1 MYYRDT
7 IWAVYKRLD
16 PDSVARRR
24 AKKHWHLGEARCPG
38 PNYCWSL
45 DGHDKFR
52 QFGIQIYAAIDV
64 YSLKIIWTYC
74 GRSNR
79 SNISVAW
86 QYIHAID
93 ELGFRPQFLRT
104 DRGSETSFLRRAQLL
119 LYRKGVARD
128 PENIDE
134 ILQEDDIARCYLY
147 GTSKENF
154 RIERWWGVANQGKL
168 QEWRVYF
175 HELKERSLWSLN
187 SLSDRIAFMFIYIP
201 IIDKEIQAY
210 VADWNAHLIR
220 KDRRRPNHVSGRPCI
235 LYECPPDG
243 VQDCLE
249 PIDYET
255 VNELKS
261 FLDYFGNLY
270 VISVRSFLTA
280 NWAYA
285 VPGEIHPAE
294 TEAWC
299 LASLVAAGLPNPRDL
314 QPGEFDA
321 QGIRMHLQCYLHL
334 REAVKCHIQSGQ
346 QPTLQ
351 LHKSLALE
359 EQREVFRQ
367 LGISGTAIDE
377 INIEPVDF
385 EDDNFIPQDQQIST
399 SLD

>member
-1 MYYRDT
+1 MTNYRDT

-52 QFGIQIYAAIDV
+52 QFGIQIYAGIDV
-64 YSLKIIWTYC
+64 YSRKIIWTYC

-93 ELGFRPQFLRT
+93 QLGFRPQFLRT
-104 DRGSETSFLRRAQLL
+104 DRGSETSFLRRAQLI

-128 PENIDE
+128 PDNISE

-175 HELKERSLWSLN
+175 HELKEKGLWLPN
-187 SLSDRIAFMFIYIP
+187 SVADRIAFMFIYIP
-201 IIDKEIQAY
+201 IMDKEIQAY
-210 VADWNAHLIR
+210 VADWNAHRIR
-220 KDRRRPNHVSGRPCI
+220 KDGRRPNHVAGRPCI
-235 LYECPPDG
+235 LYENPPDG
-243 VQDCLE
+243 TQDYLE

-255 VNELKS
+255 VNELKN
-261 FLDYFGNLY
+261 FLDYFGKFAFILY
-270 VISVRSFLTA
+270 LIFVT
-280 NWAYA
+280 
-285 VPGEIHPAE
+285 
-294 TEAWC
+294 
-299 LASLVAAGLPNPRDL
+299 
-314 QPGEFDA
+314 
-321 QGIRMHLQCYLHL
+321 
-334 REAVKCHIQSGQ
+334 
-346 QPTLQ
+346 
-351 LHKSLALE
+351 
-359 EQREVFRQ
+359 
-367 LGISGTAIDE
+367 
-377 INIEPVDF
+377 
-385 EDDNFIPQDQQIST
+385 
-399 SLD
+399 